1 MRRAHEKIRKKY
13 HKDTKH
19 MFEKPNDRIGAWS
32 AAGENNEDGEDWPAK
47 TGRRRRPQ
55 VHHLRLYQSRV
66 RKLLSAEDCSG
77 SILRRSLSL
86 LYL

>member
-32 AAGENNEDGEDWPAK
+32 AAGEYGGEYV
-47 TGRRRRPQ
+47 RR
-55 VHHLRLYQSRV
+55 Y
-66 RKLLSAEDCSG
+66 
-77 SILRRSLSL
+77 IT
-86 LYL
+86 